1 MKDIYFMV
9 WSNFNLELYLKPLKD
24 KTVKKKPRH
33 EKRKNFVLKKKHQ
46 TF

>member
-24 KTVKKKPRH
+24 KTVKKSPAT
-33 EKRKNFVLKKKHQ
+33 KKERILC
-46 TF
+46 